1 MKEKLSYKDIFAISF
16 MNFAL
21 FVGAGNI
28 IFPPM
33 VGIQSG
39 IYIWNAAIGF
49 LITATILPTISI
61 IALAN
66 KGGSINKLIS
76 PIGKIMGIAL
86 ITICYLSVG
95 PFFAI
100 PRTAAVSFEIDI
112 APFIGN
118 SNISLFIY
126 SIIYFIII
134 NIISLYPGKLLNT
147 IGYFLAPIKTIALL
161 MLSISVIFNISGKTT
176 TNAIDIYKNA
186 AFSNGIINGYLT
198 MDTLGS
204 LMFGIIIINAIKSK
218 GVYNVKRLVYYT
230 ILTSLISGLGII
242 IVYSSLFKLG
252 SNSGSII
259 SQKSNGI
266 EILSAYV
273 NNMFGIFGNYFLS
286 ILIFITCIVTAIGL
300 TCACAEFFYK
310 YLPISYKKI
319 VFIISL
325 ISILITNLGLDQL
338 IKFSIPILAAICPP
352 CMVLVTTSFLSNL
365 FCNTNIIFITVIT
378 SLVFSIIDII
388 QKTKIIKCFSYN
400 LPLSQQE
407 LSWLLPTIIVFIFL
421 ILYYFYNIIKKF
433 FFVKLKKF
441 F

>member
-1 MKEKLSYKDIFAISF
+1 MKEQLSYKDIFAISF

-49 LITATILPTISI
+49 LITAAILPTISI

-66 KGGSINKLIS
+66 KGGSINKLIT
-76 PIGKIMGIAL
+76 PIGKIMGISL

-112 APFIGN
+112 TPFIGN

-126 SIIYFIII
+126 SIVYFIII
-134 NIISLYPGKLLNT
+134 SIISLYPGKLLNT

-161 MLSISVIFNISGKTT
+161 MLSISVIFNSSGKAI
-176 TNAIDIYKNA
+176 NAIDIYKNA

-252 SNSGSII
+252 SNSGSMI

-266 EILSAYV
+266 EILSVYV
-273 NNMFGIFGNYFLS
+273 NNIFGVFGNCFLS

-338 IKFSIPILAAICPP
+338 IKFSIPILATICPP
-352 CMVLVTTSFLSNL
+352 CMVLVTTSFLSNI
-365 FCNTNIIFITVIT
+365 FCDTKIIFITVIT
-378 SLVFSIIDII
+378 SLIFSIIDII

-407 LSWLLPTIIVFIFL
+407 LSWLPPTILVFICL
-421 ILYYFYNIIKKF
+421 ILYYFYETIKKKIF
-433 FFVKLKKF
+433 IKLKKF